1 MSVDPEQLP
10 GKARKGPRSYRMS
23 IKGIIFDVNGT
34 LIDIHTNEWHDDVY
48 RVISNLLSYQGV
60 LLDPH
65 VIKNLYF
72 RQIEE
77 QRAASA
83 ERHSEFDVAGVFREI
98 VAQHSTG
105 FTSALHPDKRE
116 LLPEFLAEV
125 HRAAS
130 RFRLQLYPGVEET
143 LRHLRTRYTL
153 AVVSD
158 AQSAYAVP
166 ELNAVGLFRFFD
178 PVIVSGDFGYRK
190 PDQRLFQ
197 AALSRMELQPA
208 EVLFV
213 GNDLYRD
220 VIGPQSA
227 GMKTVFFRSS
237 DMAQEQESATPDYII
252 YSFPELLNAVRYFE
266 DRERTQEV
274 R

>member
-1 MSVDPEQLP
+1 M
-10 GKARKGPRSYRMS
+10 
-23 IKGIIFDVNGT
+23 
-34 LIDIHTNEWHDDVY
+34 
-48 RVISNLLSYQGV
+48 
-60 LLDPH
+60 
-65 VIKNLYF
+65 
-72 RQIEE
+72 
-77 QRAASA
+77 
-83 ERHSEFDVAGVFREI
+83 
-98 VAQHSTG
+98 
-105 FTSALHPDKRE
+105 
-116 LLPEFLAEV
+116 

-130 RFRLQLYPGVEET
+130 RYRLQLYPGVEET
-143 LRHLRTRYTL
+143 LRQLHASYAL

-166 ELNAVGLFRFFD
+166 ELNAVGLSGYFD

-190 PDQRLFQ
+190 PDQRLFE

-227 GMKTVFFRSS
+227 GMNTVFFRSS
-237 DMAQEQESATPDYII
+237 DMPQEQPSATPDYII